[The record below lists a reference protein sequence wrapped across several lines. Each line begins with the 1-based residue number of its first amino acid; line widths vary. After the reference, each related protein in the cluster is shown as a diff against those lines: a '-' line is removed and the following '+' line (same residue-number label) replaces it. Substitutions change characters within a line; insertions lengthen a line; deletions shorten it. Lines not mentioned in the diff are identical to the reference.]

1 MYLTITLVCLMY
13 VSILIIAV
21 GIIKTEGNMKSKNPT
36 TLNSND

>member
-21 GIIKTEGNMKSKNPT
+21 ALIKAESNNKERT